1 MSDLPP
7 TVTPETTPDLG
18 VEPRRP
24 LRPLAQVLK
33 AREEGENPD
42 LIERAN
48 RIRRHDSMRDQLRVR
63 AETRLIVLGLFFVM
77 VFGTIGVR
85 MGQLATSEPAEPK
98 LALFASTITS
108 ARADITDRKGRV
120 LATNLETQALYAH
133 PHDMVDIPRAA
144 KELARIFPDLDPV
157 QLEARLSKPGRKFVW
172 LRKTISP
179 EEVQAVH
186 DIGDPGLLF
195 ATRDMRLYPNGRL
208 AAHVLGGASYGDE
221 GVHAAEVI
229 GVAGV
234 EKALDDRM
242 RDPDRVGEPVQLS
255 IDLTI
260 QSAARKV
267 LEGGMNIL
275 KAKGASAVVM
285 DVTNGEILSLVSLP
299 DFDPNRRPRPLTEG
313 EAAESPL
320 FNRAVLG
327 VYELG
332 SVFKIFTVAQAM
344 ELGLVN
350 PTTMIDTNGP
360 LVQGR
365 YKIRDY
371 RNYGPALSAA
381 DVIVKSSNIGTA
393 RMALLIGPARQRAF
407 LEKFG
412 FTTATPV
419 EVVEASAGRPLLP
432 RNWGE
437 IESMTISYG
446 HGISTS
452 PVHLAAGYASLLNG
466 GYRVTPTILKGSGP
480 KMGARVVS
488 AETSKAAAQMLRA
501 VVERGT
507 ASMGDVPGYF
517 VAGKTGTADKPK
529 PGGGYYRNR
538 NLVTFASVFPAQD
551 PRYVVVV
558 TMDEPEI
565 HAAGEMRRTA
575 GWTAVPVTAEMI
587 RRIAPL
593 LGMRPDI
600 EETPRSGIREAR
612 NSH

>member
-1 MSDLPP
+1 MTDLP
-7 TVTPETTPDLG
+7 E
-18 VEPRRP
+18 EPRRP

-33 AREEGENPD
+33 ARDEGENPD

-48 RIRRHDSMRDQLRVR
+48 RIRRHDVMRDQLRVR
-63 AETRLIVLGLFFVM
+63 AETRLIVMGLFFLIL
-77 VFGTIGVR
+77 FGTIGVR
-85 MGQLATSEPAEPK
+85 MGQLATSEPTEPK

-133 PHDMVDIPRAA
+133 PHDMVDIPRAVDA
-144 KELARIFPDLDPV
+144 LVAIFPDMDADK
-157 QLEARLSKPGRKFVW
+157 LEARLSKPGRKFVW
-172 LRKTISP
+172 LRRTLSP

-234 EKALDDRM
+234 EKALDDRL
-242 RDPDRVGEPVQLS
+242 RDPAQVGEPLQLS
-255 IDLTI
+255 IDLTV

-285 DVTNGEILSLVSLP
+285 DVTNGEIISLVSLP
-299 DFDPNRRPRPLTEG
+299 DFDPNRRPRPLIDG
-313 EAAESPL
+313 DASESPL

-344 ELGLVN
+344 ELGLVT
-350 PTTMIDTNGP
+350 PSTMINTKGP

-365 YKIRDY
+365 YRIRDY
-371 RNYGPALSAA
+371 RNYGDQLSAT
-381 DVIVKSSNIGTA
+381 DVIVKSSNIGTG
-393 RMALLIGPARQRAF
+393 RLALQIGPNRQRAF

-412 FTTATPV
+412 FLAPTPL
-419 EVVEASAGRPLLP
+419 ELVEAPTGRPLLP

-452 PVHLAAGYASLLNG
+452 PVHLAAGYSSLLNG
-466 GYRVTPTILKGSGP
+466 GYRVTPTLLKGNGP
-480 KMGARVVS
+480 RMGQRLVS
-488 AETSKAAAQMLRA
+488 AETSKAAADMLRA

-507 ASMGDVPGYF
+507 ASMGDVDGYF

-529 PGGGYYRNR
+529 PGGGYYKHR
-538 NLVTFASVFPAQD
+538 NLVTFASVFPHNN

-558 TMDEPEI
+558 TLDEPEI
-565 HAAGEMRRTA
+565 HASGEMRRTA
-575 GWTAVPVTAEMI
+575 GWTVVPVTAEMI

-593 LGMRPDI
+593 LGMRPEI
-600 EETPRSGIREAR
+600 EDAPHSGIREAR
-612 NSH
+612 NNN